1 MNRRQ
6 IGDDLKKLNE
16 HIRQSLFIEL
26 KKRWIMFLTDK
37 FKIKT
42 VDDRI

>member
-16 HIRQSLFIEL
+16 HKTIFVYWI
-26 KKRWIMFLTDK
+26 KKEMNNVF
-37 FKIKT
+37 
-42 VDDRI
+42 DR